1 MIHLYVGIDNAS
13 AKTEARKR
21 AKGEVVVFGEGAQP
35 FDTALSYLGSQGLFA
50 PKISLLFDR
59 ALESAEGKALFEEHA
74 ETLHSNDMD
83 VFVIETALNAEAKKL
98 FPKGVAV
105 TDFGKKEAE
114 ERLMPFALSDA
125 FMAGDRKGA
134 WIEYQKL
141 LGQGLSAEEIHGTLS
156 WAVRSALL
164 SAKTKSADEAGL
176 KPFVYTKS
184 KRFAEKL
191 GVNVVENMSRKLV
204 HLYHR
209 ARAGQG
215 DMALGIEKL
224 ILEKNQ

>member
-1 MIHLYVGIDNAS
+1 MLHLLIGVDVVA
-13 AKTEARKR
+13 AKAEARKR
-21 AKGEVVVFGEGAQP
+21 AKGEVVVFGEGAQS

-74 ETLHSNDMD
+74 ETLHSHDTD
-83 VFVIETALNAEAKKL
+83 VFVIETSLNAEVKKL
-98 FPKGVAV
+98 FPKGVEV

-114 ERLMPFALSDA
+114 EKPMPFTLTDL

-191 GVNVVENMSRKLV
+191 GVNVVENLSRKLV
-204 HLYHR
+204 HIYHR

-215 DMALGIEKL
+215 DMTLGIEKL
-224 ILEKNQ
+224 ILEKS